1 MFKNNNSRKDLSL
14 YGNQNVSYRNSRHD
28 HSECLVL
35 IQSHITGD
43 SCCNPL
49 SMGAIKD
56 IIEKQK
62 TGIYVKS
69 LEIGS
74 NVIEVRVL
82 SHIMSYVYEITSNL
96 LLLKLIIEF
105 IFLQDTYKGFFANMN
120 NVISDVCRQLSADQ
134 KLTNGYNAIGFS
146 QGGQFLYVFF
156 S

>member
-1 MFKNNNSRKDLSL
+1 MFKNNSSRKDLSL
-14 YGNQNVSYRNSRHD
+14 CGNQNVPYRNSRH
-28 HSECLVL
+28 ECLML

-82 SHIMSYVYEITSNL
+82 SHIMSYVNEITYNL
-96 LLLKLIIEF
+96 HQLKSVIEF
-105 IFLQDTYKGFFANMN
+105 IFNRTPTKDSLP
-120 NVISDVCRQLSADQ
+120 I
-134 KLTNGYNAIGFS
+134 
-146 QGGQFLYVFF
+146 
-156 S
+156 